1 MLTANMRAPY
11 ARCRCSAP
19 AGARRAPAKRV
30 CLWWSPFERIRRGGC
45 TKRRWTLQAR
55 AAGSR
60 VAGDGSHRQAGRA
73 KAEDL
78 VQKLALVA
86 EVLAQEG
93 APWRPRAPRT
103 YQLVVIHFSCAQHI
117 TSTTTY
123 VRATNEMH
131 WDIPKCH
138 NNGLGAQAGAH
149 RCDLP

>member
-1 MLTANMRAPY
+1 MLVANIRAPY
-11 ARCRCSAP
+11 ARCRCFAP
-19 AGARRAPAKRV
+19 AGASRAPAKRV

-45 TKRRWTLQAR
+45 TKRRWTRQAR

-103 YQLVVIHFSCAQHI
+103 YQQQVIHFSCAQIHA
-117 TSTTTY
+117 SPGQY
-123 VRATNEMH
+123 VRAGKEMS

>member
-11 ARCRCSAP
+11 ARCRCVAS
-19 AGARRAPAKRV
+19 AGASRAPAKRV
-30 CLWWSPFERIRRGGC
+30 CLWWSPCERIRRQGC
-45 TKRRWTLQAR
+45 TKRLCPRQAR

-60 VAGDGSHRQAGRA
+60 VAGDGSNRQAGRPRT
-73 KAEDL
+73 EDL
-78 VQKLALVA
+78 VQKVALVTDRA
-86 EVLAQEG
+86 HQEI

-103 YQLVVIHFSCAQHI
+103 YQQQVIHFSCAQIHA
-117 TSTTTY
+117 SPGQY
-123 VRATNEMH
+123 VRAGKEMS